1 MTEPASIS
9 GIIDPDSDRGPSPR
23 KVAMDC
29 LARREHS
36 RAELCAKLIKKDID
50 ADEAEATVARLA
62 EQGLVSDERF
72 AEAFVAARIRKGQ
85 GPVRLRL
92 ELEQRGVSDR
102 LIEQV
107 VAAAGVDWA
116 ALARSVREKKHGAD
130 VPGEY
135 RERAKQMRFLQY
147 RGFTHEQIQ
156 RALGE
161 DDFE

>member
-1 MTEPASIS
+1 
-9 GIIDPDSDRGPSPR
+9 
-23 KVAMDC
+23 MDC

-36 RAELCAKLIKKDID
+36 RAELRAKLIKKDVD

-72 AEAFVAARIRKGQ
+72 AEAFVAARVRKGQ

-92 ELEQRGVSDR
+92 ELEQRGVSDS

-107 VAAAGVDWA
+107 LAAAEVDWA
-116 ALARSVREKKHGAD
+116 ALARSVRHKKHGAD
-130 VPGEY
+130 VPDDY

-147 RGFTHEQIQ
+147 RGFTNEQI
-156 RALGE
+156 RCALGE
-161 DDFE
+161 DDFD